1 MNNLTIKNYKGISVI
16 DSREVSQMIGKQHA
30 HLTRD
35 IKKYIDVISTNPKLD
50 SLNFFIEDKYEDSK
64 GEMRTCYLLT
74 KKGCEMVA
82 NKMTGEKGIL
92 FTAEYVQAF
101 NQMEQAIE
109 ELQPQYKLPATYKE
123 ALLQLVAAEEEK
135 ERLQLE
141 NKQQEQ
147 IIGEL
152 KPKADYT
159 DVILKSKSL
168 VTITQ
173 IAKDYG
179 MSGQEMN
186 SLLHELK
193 VQYKLSDQWLLYSKY
208 HNEGYTHSETIP
220 IKHKSGRLE
229 PKMNTKWTQKG
240 RLFLYELL
248 KENGVLP
255 VIEREDM

>member
-101 NQMEQAIE
+101 NQMEQAIQAPKQLTALE
-109 ELQPQYKLPATYKE
+109 QLDLQRQAILEVNDKVEALEKDMPLFKAECDELQAVVHKIGVSLLGGKKSKAYNDASLRGRVYADIQHQLKREFGVNKYAWIKHSQFNKAKEIISNYTLPIVLEDEIILANN
-123 ALLQLVAAEEEK
+123 
-135 ERLQLE
+135 QLE
-141 NKQQEQ
+141 
-147 IIGEL
+147 
-152 KPKADYT
+152 
-159 DVILKSKSL
+159 
-168 VTITQ
+168 
-173 IAKDYG
+173 
-179 MSGQEMN
+179 M
-186 SLLHELK
+186 
-193 VQYKLSDQWLLYSKY
+193 
-208 HNEGYTHSETIP
+208 
-220 IKHKSGRLE
+220 
-229 PKMNTKWTQKG
+229 
-240 RLFLYELL
+240 
-248 KENGVLP
+248 
-255 VIEREDM
+255 EDM